1 MKKLFTNYNFEF
13 DKNERKLISSFCRQA
28 LKQLDESQHFGEVK
42 AFNSIIAKLNSSSET
57 VKLAKDEKIK
67 LSNNL
72 RQNIEFIK
80 KQMDKSWFLKKWL
93 MKSLYKQYSSLYEN
107 HFKGQL

>member
-13 DKNERKLISSFCRQA
+13 DKNERKLISSFCKQA
-28 LKQLDESQHFGEVK
+28 LKQLGDDNQHYGEIK
-42 AFNSIIAKLNSSSET
+42 AFNSVIEKLNTDSET
-57 VKLAKDEKIK
+57 VKLTKDEKIR

-72 RQNIEFIK
+72 KQNIDYIK

-93 MKSLYKQYSSLYEN
+93 MKSLYNQYSSLYQN
-107 HFKGQL
+107 HFKG

>member
-13 DKNERKLISSFCRQA
+13 DKNEKKLISTFCKQA
-28 LKQLDESQHFGEVK
+28 LKQLGNENQHFGEIK
-42 AFNSIIAKLNSSSET
+42 AFNSVIEKINSDTET
-57 VKLAKDEKIK
+57 VKLTKDEKIR

-72 RQNIEFIK
+72 KQNIDYIK

-93 MKSLYKQYSSLYEN
+93 MKSLYNQYSSLYQN
-107 HFKGQL
+107 HFKG